1 MKLVCKNHNP
11 HPKPYRRGLANL
23 TQTSTRDTR
32 PPAQSR
38 CQARVSAEVDPAT
51 KEHIVVRARY
61 EHSVECNQVEFGEA
75 GTNAAAQD
83 EDEDLARAIAASQAL
98 AEQKAKEADI
108 QAVKAMERREEQA
121 KRKNSFSPTA
131 EDAMQAT
138 ALALS
143 DVFDS
148 AVSRGFR

>member
-1 MKLVCKNHNP
+1 MERSGRSP
-11 HPKPYRRGLANL
+11 
-23 TQTSTRDTR
+23 Q
-32 PPAQSR
+32 QSR

-61 EHSVECNQVEFGEA
+61 EHSIECNQAEFEAEPTNGVGEDA
-75 GTNAAAQD
+75 
-83 EDEDLARAIAASQAL
+83 DEDLARAIAASQAL
-98 AEQKAKEADI
+98 AEEKANEAAI
-108 QAVKAMERREEQA
+108 QAVRAMERREERA
-121 KRKNSFSPTA
+121 KRKDSFSPMA

-148 AVSRGFR
+148 AVSGYFGALGKETRSK